1 MKSYYLKNDRN
12 SSDLISKFECHD
24 FETACRYFSIIKN
37 LSIRDLL
44 KIYVVVSE

>member
-1 MKSYYLKNDRN
+1 MKTYYLKNTPN
-12 SSDLISKFECHD
+12 SSDFISKFRCHD

>member
-1 MKSYYLKNDRN
+1 MKTYYLKNTPN
-12 SSDLISKFECHD
+12 SSDFISKFQCND

-44 KIYVVVSE
+44 KIYVVVSQ